1 MQMLY
6 TMNRDKSVDLQT
18 ILSRYRISIDKTFEL
33 FLFNLLLFMK
43 IAAYAR
49 IDAKR
54 KKSKHLPS
62 EEDRKF
68 TPKLAENPL
77 MNSLLQN
84 QALFRQFKKMNLEE
98 KFDEDQIRR
107 FYSEFSGS
115 EEYHAFIDK
124 SDNTQQEFINI
135 LLHLYKTCTSNE
147 SFIEIIT
154 DNYPLWEEDKS
165 LVVGAIKKTIK
176 ALPAEENFY
185 QAYIPTAETIDEFG
199 KTLLVEVS
207 QKETELLEVITPAL
221 KNWDADRVAVI
232 DMILIKM
239 AISEFIAFE
248 SIPTKVTLNE
258 YVELA
263 KVYSTD
269 KSKDFV
275 NGILDR
281 LVKQLT
287 ENGKIQKTGRGL
299 VGN

>member
-1 MQMLY
+1 MLY
-6 TMNRDKSVDLQT
+6 TMSRDKSVDLQT

-33 FLFNLLLFMK
+33 YLFNLLLFMK
-43 IAAYAR
+43 VAAYAR

-62 EEDRKF
+62 DEDRKF

-98 KFDEDQIRR
+98 KFDEDQVRR

-115 EEYHAFIDK
+115 EEYNAFIDK
-124 SDNTQQEFINI
+124 SDNTQQDFINI
-135 LLHLYKTCTSNE
+135 LLHLYKTCTNNE

-165 LVVGAIKKTIK
+165 IVVGAIKKTIK
-176 ALPAEENFY
+176 ALPAEENFFE
-185 QAYIPTAETIDEFG
+185 AYIPTAETIDEFG
-199 KTLLVEVS
+199 KTLLIEVS
-207 QKETELLEVITPAL
+207 KNETELLEVITPAL

-287 ENGKIQKTGRGL
+287 DNGKIKKTGRGL
-299 VGN
+299 VDN